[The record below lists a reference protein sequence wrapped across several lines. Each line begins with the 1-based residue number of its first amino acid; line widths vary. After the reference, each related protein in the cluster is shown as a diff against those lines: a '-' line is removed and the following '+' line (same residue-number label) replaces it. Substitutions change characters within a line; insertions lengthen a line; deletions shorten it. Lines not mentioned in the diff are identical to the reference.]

1 MKTIIKDAKTTIIE
15 AYSELDKL
23 FDSRLSKYKTYAGK
37 DLVLGIKGADD
48 KKTCHMDIQR
58 EVFVEGNY
66 DKAKF
71 EIHDLLKDAEKL
83 VSKYEGMKISDGETK
98 YIGQKPIINCDYN
111 HIKTQFNIFILFK
124 EIDDINEDIE
134 DVWYNDDWTIDD
146 EDNIDNYEENGF
158 NNELSFKDFLNEAE
172 IILVDNAFE
181 FDINE
186 WEKENQ
192 EEINEELSEDIN
204 NVKNTTTSQ
213 FIKYQLTPDKVK
225 EIVNKIINSEFNII
239 NYWKTNQFKKKNNLT
254 DDDLKDILRTLTEQ
268 DYKTNSISIDNSKNE
283 AIIFIKQI
291 NIKNL
296 NNIKVY
302 IKLDYDSIENSPVIV
317 LSFHNKRQKTQL
329 ISSYKNIGSLK
340 EEIKLKESSEKE
352 YYYNYDVLCPIYYKG
367 GVIHRDEEAYAKSY
381 EDLCKQVRDDWI
393 YDDDLEDVE
402 KYGSIKVKV
411 NYSDDPKFKS
421 EDDEGDLDEGY
432 SKDKYLEETSPYTNI
447 KSNGIYSLNT
457 GWVKHPVQQDIPDI
471 DMEEFE
477 KQFKVWE
484 DKYFNLLDALNVD
497 DKNKSNQINESQDE
511 DFDFNWDDIKDYNLE
526 FAKEIYD
533 IIDSFI
539 DKDNI
544 TENFKNKSSLKYH
557 FNKHCVGDKIKKST
571 KTNVLY
577 DFTNIDDYK
586 EYEKNYLNNKNN
598 SDILILTSLGSPEHV
613 ADIFRKFFEG
623 NKYLILDTLCGFQ
636 NNNKSVSII
645 LHSFANKATTNYNQN
660 TIDFNVTA
668 DDITKTLYPVDSY
681 YLETKLN
688 NVIQKYNINK
698 LSIKIN
704 NGKEIKTES
713 HESEY
718 VPKSYSNPKIEQIDN
733 LIEDIY
739 KLRQEGMKEEG
750 EYSIKNLIF
759 KEFRNLGYLDNLKEL
774 KRKEVSKE
782 LSLEGLDKK

>member
-1 MKTIIKDAKTTIIE
+1 MIDKD
-15 AYSELDKL
+15 
-23 FDSRLSKYKTYAGK
+23 
-37 DLVLGIKGADD
+37 
-48 KKTCHMDIQR
+48 
-58 EVFVEGNY
+58 NWY
-66 DKAKF
+66 D
-71 EIHDLLKDAEKL
+71 
-83 VSKYEGMKISDGETK
+83 
-98 YIGQKPIINCDYN
+98 
-111 HIKTQFNIFILFK
+111 
-124 EIDDINEDIE
+124 
-134 DVWYNDDWTIDD
+134 DDWTIEDEDDIENYTEDNPITPEQEAFAKELIDFLQSLIDD
-146 EDNIDNYEENGF
+146 EEKMVAEEFTSEDNLLKHFNKHCIGNDVNKKSTKNNVYYDFKTVKSYSKYENRINNIFTKEGDYDFIDNIH
-158 NNELSFKDFLNEAE
+158 
-172 IILVDNAFE
+172 
-181 FDINE
+181 
-186 WEKENQ
+186 
-192 EEINEELSEDIN
+192 DIN
-204 NVKNTTTSQ
+204 NVNKKFYNLFTGDKYLFISGTFGLTNKYGAVSLGLHAFSSDVTTNYEKGNTVDIMIRSFTPKTVTLYPVDASKLKN
-213 FIKYQLTPDKVK
+213 KLAH
-225 EIVNKIINSEFNII
+225 IIN
-239 NYWKTNQFKKKNNLT
+239 K
-254 DDDLKDILRTLTEQ
+254 
-268 DYKTNSISIDNSKNE
+268 
-283 AIIFIKQI
+283 
-291 NIKNL
+291 
-296 NNIKVY
+296 
-302 IKLDYDSIENSPVIV
+302 
-317 LSFHNKRQKTQL
+317 
-329 ISSYKNIGSLK
+329 
-340 EEIKLKESSEKE
+340 
-352 YYYNYDVLCPIYYKG
+352 
-367 GVIHRDEEAYAKSY
+367 
-381 EDLCKQVRDDWI
+381 
-393 YDDDLEDVE
+393 
-402 KYGSIKVKV
+402 
-411 NYSDDPKFKS
+411 YSDIPLNIS
-421 EDDEGDLDEGY
+421 EDDRKLLEDNKKSYLD
-432 SKDKYLEETSPYTNI
+432 TSQI
-447 KSNGIYSLNT
+447 KSNGIYSVFN
-457 GWVKHPVQQDIPDI
+457 GWLKEPVQEKIPDI
-471 DMEEFE
+471 DMNDFE

-544 TENFKNKSSLKYH
+544 TENFKSKSSLKYH

-718 VPKSYSNPKIEQIDN
+718 VPKSYSNPKIEQINN

>member
-1 MKTIIKDAKTTIIE
+1 MIDKD
-15 AYSELDKL
+15 
-23 FDSRLSKYKTYAGK
+23 
-37 DLVLGIKGADD
+37 
-48 KKTCHMDIQR
+48 
-58 EVFVEGNY
+58 NWY
-66 DKAKF
+66 D
-71 EIHDLLKDAEKL
+71 
-83 VSKYEGMKISDGETK
+83 
-98 YIGQKPIINCDYN
+98 
-111 HIKTQFNIFILFK
+111 
-124 EIDDINEDIE
+124 
-134 DVWYNDDWTIDD
+134 DDWTTED
-146 EDNIDNYEENGF
+146 EDDIENDTDDN
-158 NNELSFKDFLNEAE
+158 
-172 IILVDNAFE
+172 
-181 FDINE
+181 
-186 WEKENQ
+186 EKNY
-192 EEINEELSEDIN
+192 LD
-204 NVKNTTTSQ
+204 TSQ
-213 FIKYQLTPDKVK
+213 
-225 EIVNKIINSEFNII
+225 
-239 NYWKTNQFKKKNNLT
+239 
-254 DDDLKDILRTLTEQ
+254 
-268 DYKTNSISIDNSKNE
+268 
-283 AIIFIKQI
+283 
-291 NIKNL
+291 
-296 NNIKVY
+296 
-302 IKLDYDSIENSPVIV
+302 
-317 LSFHNKRQKTQL
+317 
-329 ISSYKNIGSLK
+329 
-340 EEIKLKESSEKE
+340 
-352 YYYNYDVLCPIYYKG
+352 
-367 GVIHRDEEAYAKSY
+367 
-381 EDLCKQVRDDWI
+381 
-393 YDDDLEDVE
+393 
-402 KYGSIKVKV
+402 
-411 NYSDDPKFKS
+411 
-421 EDDEGDLDEGY
+421 
-432 SKDKYLEETSPYTNI
+432 I
-447 KSNGIYSLNT
+447 KSNGIYSVFN
-457 GWVKHPVQQDIPDI
+457 GWLKEPVQEKIPDI
-471 DMEEFE
+471 DMNDFE

-511 DFDFNWDDIKDYNLE
+511 DFDFNWDDINDYNLE

-533 IIDSFI
+533 IIDGFI

-544 TENFKNKSSLKYH
+544 TENFKSKSSLKYH

-718 VPKSYSNPKIEQIDN
+718 VPKSYSNPKIEQINN